1 MKLTTALFAF
11 TGLAGLALGKAVI
24 QNIGVNDEV
33 VVPNSYI
40 IIYKS
45 SATPRDRKKHEEAI
59 NKKAKGNGKEGIIE
73 TIELDGFNGYIAKMT
88 SSELKDVVNSDLVA
102 SIEKDTIL
110 NLTAVAAPSFGP
122 LRKRAYIQQ
131 LNSPWGLARISQR
144 SNKRGLDARYYY
156 DTTTKA
162 GINVYVLDTG
172 IRTTHKEFS
181 GRAVWGANFVPGSP
195 NRDENGHGTHVAGTI
210 GGKTFGVAKNCNLI
224 AVKVCDKNGQTTASM
239 GLQGLQWAVNHAKS
253 KGLAKKSV
261 INISI
266 TGDYSAAANSFIK
279 AATDAGLTIVV
290 SAGNKG
296 DDASFY
302 SPSSAP
308 SAITV
313 GASDADDWR
322 TPWSNFGSSVDIFAP
337 GTGILSSWH
346 LSDSSSRYL
355 SGTSMA
361 APHVAG
367 LAAYFFSNE
376 RIEGYAA
383 VTRRIL
389 DAAIKDSVIDAMGS
403 SNRLA
408 YNANGK

>member
-11 TGLAGLALGKAVI
+11 SGLAGLALGKAVN
-24 QNIGVNDEV
+24 QNIDDEL

-45 SATPRDRKKHEEAI
+45 SVTPSDRKKHEEAI
-59 NKKAKGNGKEGIIE
+59 TKKAKSNGKEGIIE
-73 TIELDGFNGYIAKMT
+73 TIEPDGFKGYIAKMT

-102 SIEKDTIL
+102 SIERDTIL
-110 NLTAVAAPSFGP
+110 NLTAVAAPSFGL
-122 LRKRAYIQQ
+122 LRKRAYTQQ

-144 SNKRGLDARYYY
+144 SNKRGLDAQYYY
-156 DTTTKA
+156 DTATKA

-195 NRDENGHGTHVAGTI
+195 NRDENGHGMHVAGTI

-224 AVKVCDKNGQTTASM
+224 AVKVCDKDGQTIASI
-239 GLQGLQWAVNHAKS
+239 GLQGLV
-253 KGLAKKSV
+253 KKSV

-346 LSDSSSRYL
+346 LSDTSSRYL

-361 APHVAG
+361 APYVAG
-367 LAAYFFSNE
+367 LAAYFLSND